1 MAMLW
6 SKISAVLPPNEE
18 QFPLQFSDK
27 VESSVVDVLKRS
39 RQQLYSGDAA
49 TASRMLNAQIILDI
63 SWEKL
68 NTGTWRHV
76 DKDWRRVYSYG
87 CLFKVAALCR
97 EDPSEERILQ
107 AVRTCDM
114 GLLMGA
120 AVMDNILQVL
130 VQILQGEVRKA
141 TKEEDETEHANIK
154 LLTVEEDIRNIEY
167 LKSVAGCRTV
177 PVEVGSRYTDEEWS
191 QTLLTVNEFI
201 DRYILNRFKIS
212 KDGVKSVGY
221 LAQHQLFDQ
230 LFFEFGS
237 FCLEGLACLFLTLEL
252 SGKLKAGGGLFL
264 ESYFQVLYLL
274 LRHFTEGPRFS
285 LQLIDQLLVLTH
297 PRVLVKCSTSLCL
310 RPVGELGSLFLLA
323 DNVSLCTL
331 EIPELKE
338 DIRLPD
344 YCCLGEGD
352 EDDITI
358 NAWFGPGGTVSPL
371 HQDPQQNF
379 LAQVVGSKYIRL
391 YSPEDTDK
399 LYPHQ
404 SQFLHNTSQ
413 VEVENPDTV
422 QFPEFA
428 KAPYLECVLQPG
440 DMLFIPVQ
448 HWHYIRSLELSFSVS
463 FWWS

>member
-1 MAMLW
+1 MATLW
-6 SKISAVLPPNEE
+6 SKISAVLPHNEE
-18 QFPLQFSDK
+18 QFPLQFSGK
-27 VESSVVDVLKRS
+27 VESSVVEMLKRC
-39 RQQLYSGDAA
+39 RQQLYSDTTRTG
-49 TASRMLNAQIILDI
+49 RMLNAQIILDF

-76 DKDWRRVYSYG
+76 DKEWRRVYSYG

-97 EDPSEERILQ
+97 EDPSEDEVLQ
-107 AVRTCDM
+107 AVKICDM

-120 AVMDNILQVL
+120 AIMDDILQVI
-130 VQILQGEVRKA
+130 VRILQSEVRKSA
-141 TKEEDETEHANIK
+141 KGEEESEHAEVKRIKIECPHAPVIKEELAVPRIK
-154 LLTVEEDIRNIEY
+154 CPSLESFNTDYLLPLKPVILEGIIDHWPALNQHPWSIEY
-167 LKSVAGCRTV
+167 LRSVAGCRTV

-201 DRYILNRFKIS
+201 DRYILN
-212 KDGVKSVGY
+212 KDGVKASGY

-230 LFFEFGS
+230 
-237 FCLEGLACLFLTLEL
+237 
-252 SGKLKAGGGLFL
+252 
-264 ESYFQVLYLL
+264 
-274 LRHFTEGPRFS
+274 
-285 LQLIDQLLVLTH
+285 
-297 PRVLVKCSTSLCL
+297 
-310 RPVGELGSLFLLA
+310 
-323 DNVSLCTL
+323 
-331 EIPELKE
+331 IPELKE

-352 EDDITI
+352 EDDITV

-371 HQDPQQNF
+371 HQDPQLNF

-404 SQFLHNTSQ
+404 SQLLHNTSQ
-413 VEVENPDTV
+413 VEVENPDSER
-422 QFPEFA
+422 FPEFA

-440 DMLFIPVQ
+440 EVLFIPVR
-448 HWHYIRSLELSFSVS
+448 HWHYVRSLELSFSVS

>member
-1 MAMLW
+1 MAMVW
-6 SKISAVLPPNEE
+6 SKISAVLPLNEE
-18 QFPLQFSDK
+18 QFPLEFSDK
-27 VESSVVDVLKRS
+27 VESSVVEMLKRS
-39 RQQLYSGDAA
+39 RQQLYSDS
-49 TASRMLNAQIILDI
+49 TSTSRMLNAQIILDF

-76 DKDWRRVYSYG
+76 DKEWRRVYSYG

-97 EDPSEERILQ
+97 EDPSADEVLQ

-120 AVMDNILQVL
+120 AIMDNILQVI
-130 VQILQGEVRKA
+130 VRILQGEVRKS
-141 TKEEDETEHANIK
+141 TKEEDEHAEVKRIKIECPHVPVIKEELAVPRIKCPSLESFNTNYLLPLKPLILEGIIDHWPALNEHPWS
-154 LLTVEEDIRNIEY
+154 IEY
-167 LKSVAGCRTV
+167 LRSVAGCRTV

-201 DRYILNRFKIS
+201 DQYILN
-212 KDGVKSVGY
+212 KDGVKGLGY

-230 LFFEFGS
+230 
-237 FCLEGLACLFLTLEL
+237 
-252 SGKLKAGGGLFL
+252 
-264 ESYFQVLYLL
+264 
-274 LRHFTEGPRFS
+274 
-285 LQLIDQLLVLTH
+285 
-297 PRVLVKCSTSLCL
+297 
-310 RPVGELGSLFLLA
+310 
-323 DNVSLCTL
+323 
-331 EIPELKE
+331 IPELKE

-352 EDDITI
+352 EDNITV

-379 LAQVVGSKYIRL
+379 LAQVVGSKYIRV

-404 SQFLHNTSQ
+404 SQLLHNTSQ
-413 VEVENPDTV
+413 VEVENPDTER
-422 QFPEFA
+422 FPEFA

-440 DMLFIPVQ
+440 DVLFIPVR
-448 HWHYIRSLELSFSVS
+448 HWHYVRSLELSFSVS

>member
-1 MAMLW
+1 MATLW
-6 SKISAVLPPNEE
+6 SKISAVLPHNEE

-27 VESSVVDVLKRS
+27 VESSVVEMLQRS
-39 RQQLYSGDAA
+39 RRQLYSD
-49 TASRMLNAQIILDI
+49 TTSASRMIHAQIILDF

-76 DKDWRRVYSYG
+76 DKEWRRVYSYG

-97 EDPSEERILQ
+97 EDPSADELLQ

-120 AVMDNILQVL
+120 AIMDNILQV
-130 VQILQGEVRKA
+130 VVRILQGEVRKS
-141 TKEEDETEHANIK
+141 TKEEEESEPTEVKRIK
-154 LLTVEEDIRNIEY
+154 IECPNVPVINEELAIPRVKCPSLESFNTNYLLPLKPVILEGIIEHWPALNQHPWSIEY
-167 LKSVAGCRTV
+167 LRCVAGCRTV

-201 DRYILNRFKIS
+201 DRYILN
-212 KDGVKSVGY
+212 KDEVKGLGY

-230 LFFEFGS
+230 
-237 FCLEGLACLFLTLEL
+237 
-252 SGKLKAGGGLFL
+252 
-264 ESYFQVLYLL
+264 
-274 LRHFTEGPRFS
+274 
-285 LQLIDQLLVLTH
+285 
-297 PRVLVKCSTSLCL
+297 
-310 RPVGELGSLFLLA
+310 
-323 DNVSLCTL
+323 
-331 EIPELKE
+331 IPELKE
-338 DIRLPD
+338 DIRPPD

-352 EDDITI
+352 EEDITV

-404 SQFLHNTSQ
+404 SQLLHNTSQ
-413 VEVENPDTV
+413 VEVENPDTER
-422 QFPEFA
+422 FPEFA
-428 KAPYLECVLQPG
+428 DAPYLECVLHPG
-440 DMLFIPVQ
+440 DVLFIPVQ
-448 HWHYIRSLELSFSVS
+448 HWHYVRSLELSFSVS

>member
-1 MAMLW
+1 MATLW
-6 SKISAVLPPNEE
+6 SKISAVLPHNEE

-27 VESSVVDVLKRS
+27 VESSVVEMLKQS
-39 RQQLYSGDAA
+39 RQQLYSNA
-49 TASRMLNAQIILDI
+49 TSASRMLNAQIIMDF

-76 DKDWRRVYSYG
+76 DKEWRRVYSYG

-97 EDPSEERILQ
+97 EEPSADQVLQ

-120 AVMDNILQVL
+120 AIMDNILQV
-130 VQILQGEVRKA
+130 VVRILQGDVKKINKGDEESEHTEVKRIKIECHRVPA
-141 TKEEDETEHANIK
+141 IKDDLAVPRIKCPSLESFNTNYLLPLKPVILEGIIEHWPALNQHPWS
-154 LLTVEEDIRNIEY
+154 IEY
-167 LKSVAGCRTV
+167 LRSVAGCRTV

-201 DRYILNRFKIS
+201 DRYIIN
-212 KDGVKSVGY
+212 KDGGKGLGY

-230 LFFEFGS
+230 
-237 FCLEGLACLFLTLEL
+237 
-252 SGKLKAGGGLFL
+252 
-264 ESYFQVLYLL
+264 
-274 LRHFTEGPRFS
+274 
-285 LQLIDQLLVLTH
+285 
-297 PRVLVKCSTSLCL
+297 
-310 RPVGELGSLFLLA
+310 
-323 DNVSLCTL
+323 
-331 EIPELKE
+331 IPELKE
-338 DIRLPD
+338 DIRPPD

-352 EDDITI
+352 EDDITV
-358 NAWFGPGGTVSPL
+358 NAWFGPRGTVSPL

-404 SQFLHNTSQ
+404 SQLLHNTSQ
-413 VEVENPDTV
+413 VEVENPDTER
-422 QFPEFA
+422 FPEFA
-428 KAPYLECVLQPG
+428 EAPYLECVLQPG
-440 DMLFIPVQ
+440 DVLFIPVR
-448 HWHYIRSLELSFSVS
+448 HWHYVRSLELSFSVS

>member
-1 MAMLW
+1 MKTCSPMASLW

-18 QFPLQFSDK
+18 QFPLQFSDT
-27 VESSVVDVLKRS
+27 VESSVVEMLKRA
-39 RQQLYSGDAA
+39 RRQLYSD
-49 TASRMLNAQIILDI
+49 TARTSQMLNAQIILDF

-68 NTGTWRHV
+68 NTGTWRDV
-76 DKDWRRVYSYG
+76 DESKEWRRVYSHG

-97 EDPSEERILQ
+97 DDPSVDEVLQ
-107 AVRTCDM
+107 AVRTSDM

-120 AVMDNILQVL
+120 AIMGDILQVI
-130 VQILQGEVRKA
+130 VRILQSEVRKFSKEDESEHPA
-141 TKEEDETEHANIK
+141 VKRIKMEHPHVPMIKEESAVPRIRCPSLESFNTNYLLPLKPVILEGIIDHWPALNEHPWS
-154 LLTVEEDIRNIEY
+154 IEY
-167 LKSVAGCRTV
+167 LTSVAGCRTV

-201 DRYILNRFKIS
+201 DRYILN
-212 KDGVKSVGY
+212 
-221 LAQHQLFDQ
+221 
-230 LFFEFGS
+230 
-237 FCLEGLACLFLTLEL
+237 
-252 SGKLKAGGGLFL
+252 
-264 ESYFQVLYLL
+264 
-274 LRHFTEGPRFS
+274 
-285 LQLIDQLLVLTH
+285 
-297 PRVLVKCSTSLCL
+297 
-310 RPVGELGSLFLLA
+310 
-323 DNVSLCTL
+323 

-338 DIRLPD
+338 DIRVPD
-344 YCCLGEGD
+344 YCCLGD
-352 EDDITI
+352 EDEDNITV

-404 SQFLHNTSQ
+404 SQLLHNTSQ
-413 VEVENPDTV
+413 VEVENPDLGR
-422 QFPEFA
+422 FPEFA

-440 DMLFIPVQ
+440 EVLFIPVQ